1 MRQSNSRGSFCQV
14 LFYAFEKTSA
24 PWRLARN
31 GLDRPDRIWQDAPVA
46 QRPTAPPGGIAMIL
60 EQILLSRMDTFCYF
74 IGDEFSGY
82 GALIDPAFDVPRI
95 LETVRRAGYTVTHVI
110 NTHHHADHTAG
121 NAEVLR
127 ATGARLYIHTA
138 DAAALGKMTG
148 RTFARMLGGKG
159 SPPADKLLGDGDR
172 IKIGATELKVLHTP
186 GHTPGSICLYTAG
199 HCFTGDTLFVGA
211 VGRTDLAGGSARQLL
226 ASIQNK
232 IYTLPEE
239 TIVWPGHDYGDT
251 PSSTVGAEKRSN
263 PFTR

>member
-1 MRQSNSRGSFCQV
+1 M
-14 LFYAFEKTSA
+14 K
-24 PWRLARN
+24 
-31 GLDRPDRIWQDAPVA
+31 
-46 QRPTAPPGGIAMIL
+46 L

-74 IGDEFSGY
+74 IGDEVSGHA
-82 GALIDPAFDVPRI
+82 ALIDPAFDVPRI
-95 LETVRRAGYTVTHVI
+95 LGTVRKAGYSVTHVI
-110 NTHHHADHTAG
+110 NTHHHADHSAG
-121 NAEVLR
+121 NADVIG

-148 RTFARMLGGKG
+148 RAFARMLGGKG
-159 SPPADKLLGDGDR
+159 SPTADRLVTDGDR

-186 GHTPGSICLYTAG
+186 GHTPGSICLYTSG

-211 VGRTDLAGGSARQLL
+211 VGRSDLAGGSAKQLL

-239 TIVWPGHDYGDT
+239 TMVWPGHDYGDT
-251 PSSTVGAEKRSN
+251 PSSTVADEKRYN